1 MNLNISKIK
10 SFSSDTAWTILSQ
23 VVAALC
29 NFGIVYFLALL
40 MTQNEFGQYK
50 LITTWLSIALGVGYA
65 GYLYVLPQQIARG
78 GNYHLGEILKTT
90 FIKSLFT
97 LVALLA
103 FCAYYFYNQN
113 INLSL
118 GFLLAALAAP
128 ILSTSLLVNTYFLGK
143 KDFKRIC
150 LYTNFVDIS
159 QFVFACGA
167 AYFTQNFLVIIF
179 FYFLSTIFSNLFIV
193 YKTYQYDKA
202 YKLNKNVAH
211 ENTGYVNDNKT
222 VSKINLSSIILTFT
236 SQIDKLL
243 AFHILGG
250 PALAIYSIVTALSDQ
265 ARTPVK
271 AISAVLL
278 PRLAG
283 KNLSFKRN
291 LQIFGII
298 TFICVLITIFLLVA
312 NPYIFTYLF
321 PKYSSYLWYA
331 NLAAIS
337 VLTGGVSFL
346 YQTAQIKDDFTTLNF
361 YNNSTSFLQ
370 IILFGLSAIS
380 LNIVFFLISKILIN
394 TWGIIYLLFKLRKY

>member
-250 PALAIYSIVTALSDQ
+250 PALAIYSIVTEL
-265 ARTPVK
+265 
-271 AISAVLL
+271 
-278 PRLAG
+278 
-283 KNLSFKRN
+283 
-291 LQIFGII
+291 
-298 TFICVLITIFLLVA
+298 
-312 NPYIFTYLF
+312 
-321 PKYSSYLWYA
+321 
-331 NLAAIS
+331 S
-337 VLTGGVSFL
+337 VL
-346 YQTAQIKDDFTTLNF
+346 YD
-361 YNNSTSFLQ
+361 
-370 IILFGLSAIS
+370 
-380 LNIVFFLISKILIN
+380 
-394 TWGIIYLLFKLRKY
+394 